1 MTIVIIKDG
10 DAVTMTS
17 LELVDFIN
25 NHRKG
30 RAEQAGELFPS
41 KGFSKLEHKHF
52 LDKVSEVLGERSA
65 EFSADLPDSYG
76 RPRRGY
82 RFPKRESCLM
92 AMSYSYD
99 LQAAVFDYMTELEQ
113 KLAQQNAFV
122 LPRTRAEAMR
132 LAADLEEQNEVLA
145 LENEQQAK
153 KIEALEHLFMP
164 GETVPQFAKRLNG
177 VNSQLVLGYLHE
189 LKWIFN
195 AESNPDHSPKYR
207 VYAMARDKH
216 WLTEK
221 PFKVSGEGITT
232 FIRYAPVMLEEG
244 TKKLFD
250 LYMAEKLPMKKT
262 WDGKFFYTKFNPETP
277 L

>member
-1 MTIVIIKDG
+1 MTIAKFQGG

-17 LELVDFIN
+17 DQLLDLIN
-25 NHRKG
+25 EARD
-30 RAEQAGELFPS
+30 EAGEPPIRRN
-41 KGFSKLEHKHF
+41 KLAEKIEDELAGEH
-52 LDKVSEVLGERSA
+52 
-65 EFSADLPDSYG
+65 YT
-76 RPRRGY
+76 
-82 RFPKRESCLM
+82 KRVVQNLNNTES
-92 AMSYSYD
+92 
-99 LQAAVFDYMTELEQ
+99 AVFDLTRDQCMLVSMRESKVVRRKVVA
-113 KLAQQNAFV
+113 KLNALAAAAERR
-122 LPRTRAEAMR
+122 LPENLPNALRF
-132 LAADLEEQNEVLA
+132 AADLAEEKAVLA
-145 LENEQQAK
+145 LENQQQAK

-189 LKWIFN
+189 IKWIFN

-262 WDGKFFYTKFNPETP
+262 WDGQFFYEKFNPEKP

>member
-1 MTIVIIKDG
+1 MTIAKFPGG
-10 DAVTMTS
+10 DAVMSTAD
-17 LELVDFIN
+17 LRELINEARVDAGEAKIRNDQFIT
-25 NHRKG
+25 KV
-30 RAEQAGELFPS
+30 EDELAGELGGCKKIAHPQSGVLMDCYDLTRDQCMLVSMRES
-41 KGFSKLEHKHF
+41 KAVRRKVVAKLNA
-52 LDKVSEVLGERSA
+52 LAAAAERRLP
-65 EFSADLPDSYG
+65 ENLPDAL
-76 RPRRGY
+76 
-82 RFPKRESCLM
+82 RF
-92 AMSYSYD
+92 
-99 LQAAVFDYMTELEQ
+99 
-113 KLAQQNAFV
+113 
-122 LPRTRAEAMR
+122 
-132 LAADLEEQNEVLA
+132 AADLAEEKAVLA
-145 LENEQQAK
+145 LENQQQAK

-177 VNSQLVLGYLHE
+177 VNSQLVLAYLHE
-189 LKWIFN
+189 IKWIFN

-262 WDGKFFYTKFNPETP
+262 WDGQFFYEKFNPEKP

>member
-1 MTIVIIKDG
+1 MTIAKFQG
-10 DAVTMTS
+10 RDAVMSSADLREIINEARVDAGEAKIRNDQFITKVED
-17 LELVDFIN
+17 EL
-25 NHRKG
+25 
-30 RAEQAGELFPS
+30 AGELGVCRKIAHPQSGVLMDCYDLSRDQCMLVSMRES
-41 KGFSKLEHKHF
+41 KAVRRNVVAKLNA
-52 LDKVSEVLGERSA
+52 LAA
-65 EFSADLPDSYG
+65 EPRLPENLPDAL
-76 RPRRGY
+76 
-82 RFPKRESCLM
+82 RF
-92 AMSYSYD
+92 
-99 LQAAVFDYMTELEQ
+99 
-113 KLAQQNAFV
+113 
-122 LPRTRAEAMR
+122 
-132 LAADLEEQNEVLA
+132 AADLAEEKAVLA

-216 WLTEK
+216 WLSEK
-221 PFKVSGEGITT
+221 PFKVSGEGVTT

-244 TKKLFD
+244 TKKIFD

>member
-1 MTIVIIKDG
+1 MRESK
-10 DAVTMTS
+10 AVRRNVVAK
-17 LELVDFIN
+17 LNALA
-25 NHRKG
+25 
-30 RAEQAGELFPS
+30 AEPRLPEN
-41 KGFSKLEHKHF
+41 
-52 LDKVSEVLGERSA
+52 
-65 EFSADLPDSYG
+65 LPDAL
-76 RPRRGY
+76 
-82 RFPKRESCLM
+82 RF
-92 AMSYSYD
+92 
-99 LQAAVFDYMTELEQ
+99 
-113 KLAQQNAFV
+113 
-122 LPRTRAEAMR
+122 
-132 LAADLEEQNEVLA
+132 AADLAEEKAVLA

-195 AESNPDHSPKYR
+195 AENNPDHSPKYR

-216 WLTEK
+216 WLSEK